1 MSSNNPFFS
10 VIIPC
15 YNCAKYLPEC
25 LNSLITQDYTQWEAI
40 VVNDASTDNS
50 YDVASRFATQDNR
63 IRLLNKE
70 KNEGLHLARKSG
82 TALSA
87 GKYVLFLDSD
97 DAFAKGTLNKIHS
110 TIQKELPDILRF
122 GLICREQK
130 GMSSRAARDFE
141 AWANV
146 DSPVSDQEQ
155 LLSDVFISANEYGR
169 DWHVTH
175 LLMS

>member
-70 KNEGLHLARKSG
+70 KTRAS
-82 TALSA
+82 
-87 GKYVLFLDSD
+87 
-97 DAFAKGTLNKIHS
+97 
-110 TIQKELPDILRF
+110 ILQEKA
-122 GLICREQK
+122 EQ
-130 GMSSRAARDFE
+130 
-141 AWANV
+141 
-146 DSPVSDQEQ
+146 P
-155 LLSDVFISANEYGR
+155 
-169 DWHVTH
+169 
-175 LLMS
+175 